1 MDGSTA
7 FMSTMIFSFLM
18 LTSLA
23 IMHLGRGP
31 IGKFLDKIS
40 PFPFLREGG
49 NYKYKNFNDEITIE
63 GQVLWALFYLIFI
76 GASLFLSFGVHWFTL
91 GVIFAVVFPC
101 VLIIIR
107 RDIFGDNKIVL
118 DTEIDYNI
126 SEIFMKSFCGSIGF
140 LFFFI
145 TVFWDQS
152 LIFPIIILI
161 LVLIPASVPFF
172 LDYIIKKLP
181 YDFNTKKGKLYFDII
196 TLIPITI
203 EYAFIVIVFKY
214 Y

>member
-7 FMSTMIFSFLM
+7 FMKTMIFSFLM

-23 IMHLGRGP
+23 IMELGRGP
-31 IGKFLDKIS
+31 ISRFLDKIS

-49 NYKYKNFNDEITIE
+49 NYKYKNFSEEVTIE
-63 GQVLWALFYLIFI
+63 GQIIWTLFYLILI

-91 GVIFAVVFPC
+91 GVIFAVVLPC

-107 RDIFGDNKIVL
+107 RDIFGDNNIVQ
-118 DTEIDYNI
+118 DTLIDYNI
-126 SEIFMKSFCGSIGF
+126 KETFIKSFVGSAGF

-145 TVFWDQS
+145 TMFRAES

-161 LVLIPASVPFF
+161 LVIIASSVPFF
-172 LDYIIKKLP
+172 PDYIIKKLP
-181 YDFNTKKGKLYFDII
+181 YDFNTKKGRLYFEII
-196 TLIPITI
+196 TLIPIAI
-203 EYAFIVIVFKY
+203 EYGFCLIFFKY